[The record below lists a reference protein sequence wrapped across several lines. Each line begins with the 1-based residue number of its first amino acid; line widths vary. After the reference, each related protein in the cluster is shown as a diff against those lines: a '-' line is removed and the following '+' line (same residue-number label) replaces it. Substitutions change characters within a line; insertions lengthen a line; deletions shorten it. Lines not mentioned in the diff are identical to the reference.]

1 MNLPTGTQGR
11 LLALAILLIPMALLF
26 RFGILPLW
34 EAYQSGGSG
43 IAEAR
48 EQLER
53 YQRLGAQVN
62 MWREYEQRLRDA
74 GQLAPY
80 LIDAPNAALA
90 AASVQQRLKEVAGA
104 HDGRILSTRVIKNSD
119 QDGPFERITVGAR
132 LQLTLEG
139 LQSLVH
145 ELETGQPYLFF
156 DNVSVMSRPARR
168 GRRHRAKRVQSNL
181 LETRLTLYGLRRS
194 QAQGA
199 AGG

>member
-1 MNLPTGTQGR
+1 MNLPTGSQGR
-11 LLALAILLIPMALLF
+11 LLALALLFIPLILLF
-26 RFGILPLW
+26 RFGIMPIW
-34 EAYQSGGSG
+34 DAYQSGGSR
-43 IAEAR
+43 IAQAR
-48 EQLER
+48 EQLDR
-53 YQRLGAQVN
+53 YQRLGSQVDA
-62 MWREYEQRLRDA
+62 WREYERRLRDT

-90 AASVQQRLKEVAGA
+90 AASVQQRLKDVASA
-104 HDGRILSTRVIKNSD
+104 HDGRILSTRVIKSSD

-168 GRRHRAKRVQSNL
+168 GRRRAAKAPSNL
-181 LETRLTLYGLRRS
+181 LETRLTLFGLRRS
-194 QAQGA
+194 KVQEV